1 MGYVAIATWVVGLVA
16 VAVWQTLHPTFPRVR
31 MPLPGSVVAA
41 ELPGGTPVWVAAND
55 DGTVAIFEAISTHRA
70 SGLDWAVG
78 WCQEED
84 AFIDYWGASRWDR
97 RGRYVGGPA
106 PSNLT
111 AYEVVDIDH
120 GSVAVGDRVVAPRRT
135 FGGAGPLGG
144 VCTDR
149 DTDVENPDPATWGRY
164 HVANDARGLSLAQA
178 TATRGRV
185 VLEGVAVLGSQGG
198 RFCSAEFPFDA
209 VTETCA
215 GRQLRIVG
223 SPPSDDGYIVA
234 VRVLAAVRGDELTD
248 VLVLPGTRYIG
259 TP

>member
-1 MGYVAIATWVVGLVA
+1 MIATWVVGLVA
-16 VAVWQTLHPTFPRVR
+16 VAVWQTVHPTFPRVR

-120 GSVAVGDRVVAPRRT
+120 GSVAVGDRVVVPRRT

-149 DTDVENPDPATWGRY
+149 DRDAVENPDPATWGRY
-164 HVANDARGLSLAQA
+164 HVANDAQGLSLAQA

-185 VLEGVAVLGSQGG
+185 VLEGVAVSSPTSWSCRAPGSSALPDVRHGHDMRLAAARGTNLSHNQGRPHG
-198 RFCSAEFPFDA
+198 PRSS
-209 VTETCA
+209 ET
-215 GRQLRIVG
+215 
-223 SPPSDDGYIVA
+223 DD
-234 VRVLAAVRGDELTD
+234 AAVR
-248 VLVLPGTRYIG
+248 P
-259 TP
+259 